1 LENGAFTDDESHQKA
16 ILLSQYLVTGKTVFE
31 ESFLALNKI
40 ICGASLDMFVD
51 INIPLEQF
59 ELDLCESLLN
69 SVIKN
74 WEKINGSSVSTLR
87 ETFLIREGSLRKFN
101 SDYNLN
107 IEKKTFDV
115 LLNTLPWN
123 IKMIQTSLMKNRIL
137 VDWI

>member
-1 LENGAFTDDESHQKA
+1 
-16 ILLSQYLVTGKTVFE
+16 
-31 ESFLALNKI
+31 LNKI